1 MVKSLKFRTCITNF
15 SSFSR
20 IFTYKFKTMKSNQ
33 FIIEEISLFDFNK
46 TVEKLVAEAERR
58 EWKVPFVHDMQQSLA
73 KSGKAVKPVKVIE
86 ICKPEY
92 SGQMLELND
101 ERIISVMMPCRIS
114 VYEKEDGKTYI
125 ALINAGNMASG
136 MPDNIA
142 AVLKSSAD
150 ESLEIVKSVT
160 N

>member
-1 MVKSLKFRTCITNF
+1 
-15 SSFSR
+15 
-20 IFTYKFKTMKSNQ
+20 MKPNQ
-33 FIIEEISLFDFNK
+33 FIIEEISRFDFNN
-46 TVEKLVAEAERR
+46 TVEKLVSEAERR
-58 EWKVPFVHDMQQSLA
+58 EWKVPFIHDLQQSLA
-73 KSGKAVKPVKVIE
+73 KSGKTVKPVKVIE

-125 ALINAGNMASG
+125 ALVNSGNMASD
-136 MPDNIA
+136 MADNIA
-142 AVLKSSAD
+142 GVMKSVAD
-150 ESLEIVKSVT
+150 ESIEIVKSVT